1 MLTESTGVAACRS
14 IPESF
19 WKARAADPNI
29 RDPDARERLASTL
42 QRLADAD
49 LTASGYRVVLDTL
62 ARLLRTGNASEAVP
76 VQWMA
81 DRLHIH
87 RNAVSSAYA
96 AAERANFLRRIPVAE
111 RGAPTRTALAGPLLA
126 TLRLLATPPPERQDE
141 PRRLEPAPTKRHDL
155 PAAPQQRPRPRIA
168 TPAVARTPGAQAATP
183 AKGREYIAVPV
194 APSATEDKAP
204 ADPTP
209 PLPPV
214 RPAFDPTIQATLRS
228 KVGQDVMY
236 RVMTHPPGRPFA
248 IDPAWGLSTAEAE
261 QLQLLVPAPERQPA
275 QKAPA
280 ARPATA
286 CVDVPPAIARAALQ
300 ALPKLTELIGGRAA
314 KVIDEIAYMVAEKG
328 LGRGDVAGGF
338 RAGLHLVGQGTWST
352 PRGFHPAWIGAAL
365 RAAQNGDAHKSVH

>member
-62 ARLLRTGNASEAVP
+62 ARLLRTCNSSEAVP

-87 RNAVSSAYA
+87 RNAVSTAYA
-96 AAERANFLRRIPVAE
+96 AAERANLLRRIPVAE

-126 TLRLLATPPPERQDE
+126 TFRLLTSSPHERLDE
-141 PRRLEPAPTKRHDL
+141 FRRVQPAPTNRHG
-155 PAAPQQRPRPRIA
+155 PAAPQQRPRARIA
-168 TPAVARTPGAQAATP
+168 SPAVSRKPDAHAAAAAQGRDNTVVP
-183 AKGREYIAVPV
+183 A
-194 APSATEDKAP
+194 APSGTAVKAP

-209 PLPPV
+209 PLAHV
-214 RPAFDPTIQATLRS
+214 RPAFDPTIQATLRI
-228 KVGQDVMY
+228 KVGHDVMY
-236 RVMTHPPGRPFA
+236 RVMTHPSGKPFD
-248 IDPAWGLSTAEAE
+248 IDPVWGLSPAEAE
-261 QLQLLVPAPERQPA
+261 QLLLLVPTPERHPA
-275 QKAPA
+275 QKVPA

-300 ALPKLTELIGGRAA
+300 ALPKLTELVGGRAA
-314 KVIDEIAYMVAEKG
+314 KIIDEIAYMVAEKG

-365 RAAQNGDAHKSVH
+365 RVAQNGDAHKSVH

>member
-1 MLTESTGVAACRS
+1 MLTESTGAAACRS

-19 WKARAADPNI
+19 WKARATDPTI
-29 RDPDARERLASTL
+29 RAPDARERLANTL

-62 ARLLRTGNASEAVP
+62 ARLLRTGNTSEAVP

-87 RNAVSSAYA
+87 RNAVGAAYA
-96 AAERANFLRRIPVAE
+96 AAESANLLRRIPVAE

-126 TLRLLATPPPERQDE
+126 TLRLLATQPPERQDE
-141 PRRLEPAPTKRHDL
+141 LRRLEPAPTKRHSL
-155 PAAPQQRPRPRIA
+155 PAAPQQGPRPRIA
-168 TPAVARTPGAQAATP
+168 NQPVARKPGAHSPTPAQ
-183 AKGREYIAVPV
+183 GREHTTVPL
-194 APSATEDKAP
+194 APRATEATAA
-204 ADPTP
+204 ADPTL

-248 IDPAWGLSTAEAE
+248 IDPAWGLSPAEAD
-261 QLQLLVPAPERQPA
+261 QLQLLVPTPERRPA
-275 QKAPA
+275 QKAPP

-286 CVDVPPAIARAALQ
+286 CVNVPPAIARAALQ
-300 ALPKLTELIGGRAA
+300 ALPKLTELVGERAA

-365 RAAQNGDAHKSVH
+365 RAAQNGDAHNSVH